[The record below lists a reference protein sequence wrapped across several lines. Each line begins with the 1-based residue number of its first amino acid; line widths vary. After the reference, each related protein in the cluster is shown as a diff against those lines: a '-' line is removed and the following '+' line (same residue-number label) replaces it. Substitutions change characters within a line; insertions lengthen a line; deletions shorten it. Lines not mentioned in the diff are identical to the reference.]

1 MAMKVACL
9 MLTAS
14 ISAAVEKPTATAS
27 ARAMIASNSFSR
39 ASGVKSFES
48 LRPRGRFCGSRM
60 TAAAAT
66 GPASGPRPASSTPAT
81 GQTPRFKS
89 RRSMRKSGLSIP
101 WLNCPWLTCLR
112 LSRPRFLQLRPG
124 ESGPWGRRR
133 QRQAA
138 GARAANRPSAQAPA
152 GATFRPRPCIICDAA
167 VRGERAPPRRALP
180 TQRFS
185 HSGRIVRRGAGQVA
199 TVYGKRRILHQ
210 RIKRLRLRNPSICSR
225 GI

>member
-89 RRSMRKSGLSIP
+89 RRSRREIGSVHPLAQLPLAHLPSP
-101 WLNCPWLTCLR
+101 
-112 LSRPRFLQLRPG
+112 LRPAN
-124 ESGPWGRRR
+124 SCSFGR
-133 QRQAA
+133 ANLGHGA
-138 GARAANRPSAQAPA
+138 GASTTGGGRACGQSPKRPSARR
-152 GATFRPRPCIICDAA
+152 GDFRPRPCIICNAA
-167 VRGERAPPRRALP
+167 VRGERAPREERYHTA
-180 TQRFS
+180 
-185 HSGRIVRRGAGQVA
+185 V
-199 TVYGKRRILHQ
+199 
-210 RIKRLRLRNPSICSR
+210 
-225 GI
+225 